1 MLQNRK
7 ESLSSF
13 TAIDHRVE
21 TVRDI
26 DNVFINQGPGKF
38 SGIRISIASVKA
50 LKLANNF
57 DLYGFNSKDVIKN
70 NYENIIELFSQA
82 FDDII
87 NQEDFSEISRN
98 YLGVYPQSTG
108 LKAITFKERAT
119 QIDPVAISWVKNWLN
134 DSYNLN
140 L

>member
-1 MLQNRK
+1 MPEK
-7 ESLSSF
+7 
-13 TAIDHRVE
+13 
-21 TVRDI
+21 
-26 DNVFINQGPGKF
+26 
-38 SGIRISIASVKA
+38 
-50 LKLANNF
+50 
-57 DLYGFNSKDVIKN
+57 
-70 NYENIIELFSQA
+70 IIELFSQA

-87 NQEDFSEISRN
+87 NQKDFSEFSRN